1 MGERRCRSR
10 TVGRID
16 DPGHVHGREVS
27 CPAPVPAATL
37 PAVRRLAFVGQ
48 RTFFEACS
56 LGGPRAAFFE
66 FRAGADAEE
75 LVIRLED
82 FAPDVTVVFRPEVV
96 PAGALAGLPGVVV
109 GFLTEP
115 LPRAPRQTN
124 RDLEGR
130 LWELRRADP
139 ANFDRIVAFDPLV
152 ADVAERE
159 GILPVW
165 RSLPLPVADRF
176 FSPVREART
185 PPRALFVGRS
195 TEHRERMLAP
205 AKHRFDLLH
214 LGFGV
219 DADRLAGLMP
229 EHDVAVN
236 LHTDRFPS
244 FENRVALHLA
254 AGHLVVSEPL
264 VPLHGLEPGGDFV
277 EVRTPEDV
285 LRALELLDRHPET
298 WRAVRERGRL
308 AAERFRAS
316 RVYARLAEDVLAD
329 VAAFGT
335 DRARG

>member
-1 MGERRCRSR
+1 
-10 TVGRID
+10 
-16 DPGHVHGREVS
+16 
-27 CPAPVPAATL
+27 
-37 PAVRRLAFVGQ
+37 VRRLAFVGQ

-56 LGGPRAAFFE
+56 LDGEGAAFFE
-66 FRAGADAEE
+66 FRAGADAGRVTRAVAE
-75 LVIRLED
+75 
-82 FAPDVTVVFRPEVV
+82 FAPDVTVVFKPEVV
-96 PAGALAGLPGVVV
+96 PAAALAGVPGVVV

-115 LPRAPRQTN
+115 LPRSPVRSN

-139 ANFDRIVAFDPLV
+139 GNFDRIVAFDPAV

-165 RSLPLPVADRF
+165 RCVPLPVADRF
-176 FSPVREART
+176 YAPVRETRT

-205 AKHRFDLLH
+205 AKHRFDVLH
-214 LGFGV
+214 LAFGV
-219 DADRLAGLMP
+219 DADRLASLMP
-229 EHDVAVN
+229 EHDVAIN

-254 AGHLVVSEPL
+254 AGHLVLSEPL
-264 VPLHGLEPGGDFV
+264 EPLHGLEPGGDFV

-285 LRALELLDRHPET
+285 LRALELLDRRPQT
-298 WRAVRERGRL
+298 WRGVRERGRL

-316 RVYARLAEDVLAD
+316 RVYPRLASDVLAD
-329 VAAFGT
+329 IAAFGT
-335 DRARG
+335 DRAGG